1 MNSGGGNQHN
11 LELDVAD
18 TPLLWM
24 ANEAAKAGLKLSH
37 IRIIRDEWDWDRLQ
51 QSKPTESL
59 GWGWWLLEWWPFK
72 RLTYLDK
79 VDTTSQ

>member
-1 MNSGGGNQHN
+1 MCYMNSGGGNRRN

-24 ANEAAKAGLKLSH
+24 ANEAAKAGLKLGLLGV
-37 IRIIRDEWDWDRLQ
+37 EWDWDRLQ

-59 GWGWWLLEWWPFK
+59 GWVWWLLELWPFK